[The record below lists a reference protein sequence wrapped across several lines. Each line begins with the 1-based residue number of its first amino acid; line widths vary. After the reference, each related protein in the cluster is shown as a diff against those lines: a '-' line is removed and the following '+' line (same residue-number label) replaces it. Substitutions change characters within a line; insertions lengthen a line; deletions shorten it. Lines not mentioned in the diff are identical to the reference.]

1 LITRLLDK
9 LKIYIKIVLFGM
21 FGEYQRLAWQDVIRE
36 NLGLFKVKTNYKLN
50 VYEKNIKKML

>member
-1 LITRLLDK
+1 
-9 LKIYIKIVLFGM
+9 M